1 MKNRSV
7 FLSTLLALGLIACDS
22 ETVQVISTDGS
33 VPNTEATDTGATDNS
48 STTDSDSSDNTTT
61 NGTDS
66 TSSTD
71 ATDSTNN
78 TDTNDSTTTI
88 ATDGMLSN
96 PGRLHNLVGLVKVE
110 AVNTDSDFSRGIFT
124 RLDTALT
131 AQNILEFFVP
141 ASDFCEVTRYNAAFP
156 QGNAF
161 KIYDQEPTLISAG
174 ESITLNTTTG
184 NYATLERQIVEGT
197 GLIYR
202 SNTPLSEN
210 IPAGLVLDV
219 PGEVY
224 PGFASVP
231 VSGVPALQVTAPA
244 ANTPVTDESE
254 FLWNANSDPLSVFE
268 IYAGYTSPETNEV
281 IEIGCTVI
289 DDGQFT
295 FDAATRAALGDDF
308 TADWS
313 SVLRVVYDVA
323 ESEDGIL
330 FVANSIN

>member
-1 MKNRSV
+1 MKNRYLY
-7 FLSTLLALGLIACDS
+7 LSILLALGLTACDS
-22 ETVQVISTDGS
+22 ETVRVVTNDDSVAQESDTDNGTDT
-33 VPNTEATDTGATDNS
+33 NTTDSATDTSTDSNTTDTADATD
-48 STTDSDSSDNTTT
+48 TTDS
-61 NGTDS
+61 
-66 TSSTD
+66 
-71 ATDSTNN
+71 
-78 TDTNDSTTTI
+78 TDTTLT
-88 ATDGMLSN
+88 SN
-96 PGRLHNLVGLVKVE
+96 TRGLLAEPDKLHNLVGLVKVE

-141 ASDFCEVTRYNAAFP
+141 ASDFCQVTRYNAAFP

-174 ESITLNTTTG
+174 ENITLNTAAA

-202 SNTPLSEN
+202 SNTALSEN

-224 PGFASVP
+224 PGFSNVALST
-231 VSGVPALQVTAPA
+231 VPALQLQSPATNGQVT
-244 ANTPVTDESE
+244 TDTQ
-254 FLWNANSDPLSVFE
+254 FQWNANNDPFSVFE
-268 IYAGYTSPETNEV
+268 IYAGFTSPETNQV
-281 IEIGCTVI
+281 IEIGCTVV

-295 FDAATRAALGDDF
+295 FDATTRAELGEGF
-308 TADWS
+308 TADWF